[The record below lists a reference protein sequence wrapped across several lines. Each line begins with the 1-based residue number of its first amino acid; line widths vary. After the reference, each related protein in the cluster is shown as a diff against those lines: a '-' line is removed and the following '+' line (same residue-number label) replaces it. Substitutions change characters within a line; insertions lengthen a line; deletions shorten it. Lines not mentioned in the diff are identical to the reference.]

1 MATTTTT
8 IKRTKFKLTTEQ
20 LLDMFYW
27 LKLMRA
33 FDLRLSILVK
43 QGKVRSGVYT
53 GIGQEAIIVGTCFA
67 LRKEDFICPLHRDL
81 GSFLMKGVEP
91 RAMMSQMFGK
101 ATGLS
106 KGRDSALHSGV
117 SELGIFG
124 NTSMLGANLPV
135 AAGLGLTFKMEKT
148 DNVVVAYFGEGAS
161 NTGDFHEALNFAG
174 VQRLPIVF
182 VCENNLYAYS
192 VPVEK
197 SMAIDDVA
205 DRAESYGFDGV
216 SINGNDVLAVYQ
228 STQGALARAR
238 NGEGPT
244 LIECK
249 TYRWHGHSEHDK
261 AFYRTDE
268 ELAMWKS
275 RDPIPTFTTYL
286 QAGNISE
293 RGEAEGNRRPRGG
306 DDRRCRGICDERAGP
321 RVPRTRSRISMPKEL
336 TYLEAIREALAE
348 EMRRDPKVFVLG
360 EDVGEYGGAF
370 GVTQGLF
377 QEFGESRVIDTPIS
391 ESAIVGISIGASLR
405 GYRPVAE
412 MQFADFI
419 SCGFDQ
425 IVNQAA
431 TLRYRYGGR
440 ASVPIVV
447 RAPSGGNVG
456 GGLYHSQ
463 NPEAWFIHRPGL
475 KVVAPSTPFDAKGLL
490 KAAIRDDNPV
500 VYFEHKYLYRRAK
513 GAVPE
518 GDEIVP
524 IGVAATRREGD
535 DITLLTY
542 GAMVQPSLE
551 AADRL
556 SKDGVEVEVIDL
568 RTLLPFD
575 KDAILRS
582 VEKTNR
588 AMIVHEDVKTLGIGA
603 ELSAVIMEERFD
615 ALDAPV
621 MRVTYPDT
629 HCPFSNVLEA
639 FNLPDADKIT
649 AALRKLAEY

>member
-1 MATTTTT
+1 
-8 IKRTKFKLTTEQ
+8 
-20 LLDMFYW
+20 
-27 LKLMRA
+27 
-33 FDLRLSILVK
+33 
-43 QGKVRSGVYT
+43 
-53 GIGQEAIIVGTCFA
+53 
-67 LRKEDFICPLHRDL
+67 
-81 GSFLMKGVEP
+81 
-91 RAMMSQMFGK
+91 
-101 ATGLS
+101 
-106 KGRDSALHSGV
+106 
-117 SELGIFG
+117 
-124 NTSMLGANLPV
+124 
-135 AAGLGLTFKMEKT
+135 
-148 DNVVVAYFGEGAS
+148 
-161 NTGDFHEALNFAG
+161 
-174 VQRLPIVF
+174 
-182 VCENNLYAYS
+182 
-192 VPVEK
+192 
-197 SMAIDDVA
+197 
-205 DRAESYGFDGV
+205 
-216 SINGNDVLAVYQ
+216 
-228 STQGALARAR
+228 
-238 NGEGPT
+238 
-244 LIECK
+244 
-249 TYRWHGHSEHDK
+249 
-261 AFYRTDE
+261 
-268 ELAMWKS
+268 
-275 RDPIPTFTTYL
+275 
-286 QAGNISE
+286 
-293 RGEAEGNRRPRGG
+293 
-306 DDRRCRGICDERAGP
+306 
-321 RVPRTRSRISMPKEL
+321 MPKEL
-336 TYLEAIREALAE
+336 TYLEAIREALFE

-370 GVTQGLF
+370 GVTQGLY

-391 ESAIVGISIGASLR
+391 ESAIVGISIGASQR

-463 NPEAWFIHRPGL
+463 NPEGWFIHRPGL

-500 VYFEHKYLYRRAK
+500 IYFEHKYLYRRAK

-518 GDEIVP
+518 GEEIVP

-568 RTLLPFD
+568 RTLWPFD
-575 KDAILRS
+575 KNAILAS

-588 AMIVHEDVKTLGIGA
+588 ALIVHEDVRTLGIGA
-603 ELSAVIMEERFD
+603 ELSAVIMEEKFD

-621 MRVTYPDT
+621 MRVAYPDT
-629 HCPFSNVLEA
+629 HCPFSSVLEA
-639 FNLPDADKIT
+639 YCLPDADKIT
-649 AALRKLAEY
+649 TALRKLAEY